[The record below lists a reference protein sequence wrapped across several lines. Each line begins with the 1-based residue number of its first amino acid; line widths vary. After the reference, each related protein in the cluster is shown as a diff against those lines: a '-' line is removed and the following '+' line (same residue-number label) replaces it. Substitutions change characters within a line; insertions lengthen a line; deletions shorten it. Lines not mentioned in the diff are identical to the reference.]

1 MRDAVSDVDRR
12 AEVDV
17 GGHIAHNRGTLTG
30 HAGHVGSPHDGGAG
44 AKGVPLDGE
53 GLRVE
58 SQVEYIEAR
67 VDGRVGDHHSGGTG
81 GIIDLEGERVAGQRV
96 EDVEGAV
103 GGVGVR
109 RVRG

>member
-17 GGHIAHNRGTLTG
+17 GGHIANNRGTLTG